1 MTETMTHQQLTD
13 KVNQFTNFTVK
24 TTTAYNADYLEV
36 PFTTILY
43 GERVLFTISDTVAN
57 SIQINSLDS
66 KHTYGGIFTD
76 VLHYAIQYALT
87 PILDRQLD
95 IQMTIHKPGLSSTV
109 MNDALKPNSTQK
121 TVSQPEKK
129 DSNE

>member
-1 MTETMTHQQLTD
+1 MTHQQLTD
-13 KVNQFTNFTVK
+13 KVNQFTNFKVK

-66 KHTYGGIFTD
+66 KHTYDGIFTD